1 MEWPFKFLMKL
12 MLVAVGVLAVFSFVR
27 QIFSPI
33 EKPVVVAGPGGGRLP
48 EPLPKGGLPAPA
60 AGETTPAPLPPPA
73 RQGHQG
79 EQGGSITSQLPPP
92 LIDPGKP
99 ITEATHDQILYRF
112 LDAQTQGNRL
122 TIRVQIL
129 NKGLDRMMEIGS
141 LPWSKTLFY
150 NERNEVYLPQ
160 EVRIAN
166 SRANG
171 GKTRAMV
178 VAGVPAEILLVYSEL
193 PMTAGILSF
202 RQIALMQLDVA
213 IFSTEQAYRN
223 AFAEPIAVSRPTF
236 RLLTIAD
243 GPVVAP
249 PRVVK

>member
-12 MLVAVGVLAVFSFVR
+12 MLLAVGVLAVFSFVR

-48 EPLPKGGLPAPA
+48 EPLPKGGMPAPSADKATRAPLQPLA
-60 AGETTPAPLPPPA
+60 AEGPPGKPGDSITPPLPP
-73 RQGHQG
+73 
-79 EQGGSITSQLPPP
+79 LV
-92 LIDPGKP
+92 DPSKP

-122 TIRVQIL
+122 TIRLQAV

-193 PMTAGILSF
+193 PMAAGILSF

-213 IFSTEQAYRN
+213 LFSTEQAYRN

-236 RLLTIAD
+236 RLLAITD
-243 GPVVAP
+243 GQVAAR
-249 PRVVK
+249 PRVAK